1 MKNNVIFREYKDQ
14 DEKKMEEIIIKTW
27 NYNKFCDDR
36 VARLLSEVFLFSCL
50 GNQTYT
56 QIAELNGEILGV
68 IMAKDVKNHKPSFK
82 YRFKLIRSLSSIKL
96 SKKGRE
102 ALDIFQKVREIDD
115 RLLESSGK
123 LYSGELAFFAM
134 DSEYRGMGIGKSLF
148 EKAKKY
154 MESSRIDNFFLFTDT
169 SCNFGFYDHLGMQKN
184 NEEKTFFDFYNTK
197 QDSIFFIYD
206 FSFSGI

>member
-14 DEKKMEEIIIKTW
+14 DEKKIEEIIIKTW

-50 GNQTYT
+50 SNQTYT

-115 RLLESSGK
+115 RLLENSGK